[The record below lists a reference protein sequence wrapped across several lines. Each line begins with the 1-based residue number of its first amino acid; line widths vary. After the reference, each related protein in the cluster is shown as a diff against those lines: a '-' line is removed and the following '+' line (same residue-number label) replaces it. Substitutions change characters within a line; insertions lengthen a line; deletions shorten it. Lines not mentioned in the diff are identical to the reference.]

1 MSTILLVDDSSEIKD
16 VVHAVL
22 QKDHSVEWAKNLREA
37 QDYLESGKK
46 VDLVLLDIDLPDG
59 NGMDFL
65 GQVAGRFEARGVG
78 TIFLTGTNNVHSR
91 VRSFTLGA
99 LDYIPKPFDIVE
111 FQVRVNS
118 KLKSPERAAVKS
130 VLTKGNITID
140 LVRQQAFEV
149 NEDSRRQ
156 IDLTPVEF
164 RMLLLFMQK
173 EGSVVSRKEIL
184 DTVWGQTAHVSSRCV
199 DHHVC
204 GLRKKINPT
213 GQKIESIYG
222 VGYRI
227 ETITAEQLAAKAARP

>member
-1 MSTILLVDDSSEIKD
+1 MATILLVDDSPEIKE
-16 VVHAVL
+16 VVTAVL
-22 QKDHSVEWAKNLREA
+22 QREHEIEWAQNLRQA
-37 QDYLESGKK
+37 QDYLDSGRK

-59 NGMDFL
+59 SGMDFL
-65 GQVAGRFEARGVG
+65 GQVAGRFESQGVG

-91 VRSFTLGA
+91 VRSFSLGA

-111 FQVRVNS
+111 FQVRVNA
-118 KLKSPERAAVKS
+118 KLRTSERSAVKS
-130 VLTKGNITID
+130 VLNKGNITVD

-149 NEDSRRQ
+149 SSENRRQ
-156 IDLTPVEF
+156 LDLTPVEF
-164 RMLLLFMQK
+164 RMLLLFLQK
-173 EGSVVSRKEIL
+173 DGSVVTRKEIL
-184 DTVWGQTAHVSSRCV
+184 DTVWGQTAHVSARCV

-227 ETITAEQLAAKAARP
+227 DTSFA

>member
-1 MSTILLVDDSSEIKD
+1 MATILLVDDSPEIKE
-16 VVHAVL
+16 VVCAVL
-22 QKDHSVEWAKNLREA
+22 KRDHGVEWAKTLREA
-37 QDYLESGKK
+37 QDYLDSGRK

-65 GQVAGRFEARGVG
+65 GQVAGRFEAQGVG

-91 VRSFTLGA
+91 VRSFSLGA

-111 FQVRVNS
+111 FQVRVS
-118 KLKSPERAAVKS
+118 AKLKSTERTAVKS
-130 VLTKGNITID
+130 VLTKGNITVD

-149 NEDSRRQ
+149 SGDNRRQ
-156 IDLTPVEF
+156 LDLTPVEF
-164 RMLLLFMQK
+164 RMLLILLQRD
-173 EGSVVSRKEIL
+173 GSVVTRKEIL
-184 DTVWGQTAHVSSRCV
+184 DTVWGQTSHVSSRCV

-204 GLRKKINPT
+204 GLRKKISTT

-227 ETITAEQLAAKAARP
+227 DTFA